1 LHHSK
6 TIPVSAESQQKHPRS
21 RKKAWQGPKPPKP
34 PEYSTIVELA
44 TPAASVSAFCQAVL
58 LRVIPHGFWG
68 TKKNQDFNKAVFLK
82 KVDHFISLRRFEQL
96 SLHEII
102 QDLRVTDMDWLAPP
116 NLKGQKSSLP
126 ETQKRLEIL
135 LEFVYY
141 IFDSI
146 LIPLIRSNFY
156 VTESNVHKYRLFFFR
171 HDTWRH
177 VAEPAMTALK
187 TTMFEE
193 VKMEDAVKIL
203 GSRHIG
209 FSQVRLLPK
218 GLAMRPITN
227 LRRRMLVKANNKQFL
242 GPSINTVLGPVASML
257 KFEKSINPQRLGS
270 AMFSVGDI
278 YQRLKGFKTVLGDTS
293 KPLYLAKV
301 DVQGAFDSI
310 PQQAVSELMGQ
321 IPTQREYK
329 LAKHVEVKPSDL
341 LMTKGATVRPLKKWQ
356 TWAKATHDRT
366 SFREKLE
373 ESLALGKRNTVFVES
388 VASRSHRTRALMALM
403 TTHIQD
409 NLVKMG
415 KKFYRQKNGIP
426 QGSVLSSTLCNYF
439 YADLEQTHLSFLQ
452 EDSDSLLLRLIDDF
466 LLITTSRSKAIRFV
480 EIMQGGIADYGVT
493 VNPAKTL
500 VNFDMSISGRPVP
513 RLETGQAF
521 PYCGSLINPTTL
533 SIWKNHE
540 TPSKG
545 AVVFDSLTV
554 EHTRSPGATFKRK
567 LLNAFKIQSHL
578 MFFDTS
584 HNTLQSVLSSIFS
597 AYVETANKTWAYARC
612 LPRSKR
618 PTAGLVIGAIKEL
631 MGVSYLLLA
640 GKSRAARWPGYK
652 CGVKKTQM
660 HWLGMVAFRMVLGR
674 KQAGYKEVLAWLD
687 EEVGRLGAEGKVD
700 VRGLVR
706 VVEKVQGVFKV
717 KY

>member
-1 LHHSK
+1 MLL
-6 TIPVSAESQQKHPRS
+6 SAESQQKHLRS
-21 RKKAWQGPKPPKP
+21 RKKAWQGSKPPRP

-58 LRVIPHGFWG
+58 SRIIPNGFWG
-68 TKKNQDFNKAVFLK
+68 SKESQDRNKAAFLK
-82 KVDHFISLRRFEQL
+82 KVDHFITLRRFEQL

-102 QDLRVTDMDWLAPP
+102 QEIKVTDMDWLAPP

-126 ETQKRLEIL
+126 ETQKRTEIL

-141 IFDSI
+141 LFDSI

-171 HDTWRH
+171 HDTWRY
-177 VAEPAMTALK
+177 VAEPAMAALK

-203 GSRHIG
+203 DARHIG

-218 GLAMRPITN
+218 GLGMRPITN

-257 KFEKSINPQRLGS
+257 KLEKGTNPQRLGS

-278 YQRLKGFKTVLGDTS
+278 YQRLKEFKAVLGVTS

-310 PQQAVSELMGQ
+310 PQQAIIELMGQ
-321 IPTQREYK
+321 IPTEREYK
-329 LAKHVEVKPSDL
+329 LAKHVEVKPSESAVA
-341 LMTKGATVRPLKKWQ
+341 KGAAARPLKKWQ
-356 TWAKATHDRT
+356 AWAKATHDRMT
-366 SFREKLE
+366 FSEKLE
-373 ESLALGKRNTVFVES
+373 QSLAPGKRNTVFIES
-388 VASRSHRTRALMALM
+388 VASRSHQTRALMALM
-403 TTHIQD
+403 TTHIQH
-409 NLVKMG
+409 NLVKIG
-415 KKFYRQKNGIP
+415 KKLYRQKNGIP

-452 EDSDSLLLRLIDDF
+452 EDSGCLLLRLIDDF
-466 LLITTSRSKAIRFV
+466 LLITTSRPKAIRFV
-480 EIMQGGIADYGVT
+480 KTMQAGIPDYGVT

-513 RLETGQAF
+513 RLEPGQAF
-521 PYCGSLINPTTL
+521 PYCGTLIDPIAL
-533 SIWKNHE
+533 SICKNHE
-540 TPSKG
+540 TPSRG

-554 EHTRSPGATFKRK
+554 EYTRSPGATFKRK

-578 MFFDTS
+578 MFFDTA
-584 HNTLQSVLSSIFS
+584 HNTLQSVLSSIFT

-631 MGVSYLLLA
+631 MRVSYLLLA
-640 GKSRAARWPGYK
+640 GKSRAARWPGYE
-652 CGVKKTQM
+652 CSVKKAQM
-660 HWLGMVAFRMVLGR
+660 NWLGMVAFRMVLGR
-674 KQAGYKEVLAWLD
+674 KQAGYREVLAWLD
-687 EEVGRLGAEGKVD
+687 GETGRLGAEGRVD

-706 VVEKVQGVFKV
+706 VVQEVRGAPKN
-717 KY
+717 